1 MKILVLGAYGQLG
14 RSLKDIAGNYSQY
27 NFIFTDVDSLDI
39 TDFDWVADFI
49 SEQKPNVIIN
59 CAAYTAVDKAES
71 EQEQA
76 LMLNAT
82 VVENLAQIAQKNKIF
97 LVHVST
103 DYVFDGKGFRPY
115 NEDNFTAPV
124 SVYGKTKWLGEQAIM
139 NNSCHCAI
147 VRTSW
152 LYSQYGGNFVKT
164 MLRLGK
170 ERQELTVVNDQIG
183 SPTYAPDLAEAIMQ
197 IVLQKE
203 LVQQTQIYHYSNEGV
218 TSWYDFAKEI
228 MEMGNCPCEVL
239 PIPTEQ
245 YPTPAQRPFYSVL
258 DKQKIKS
265 QFSIAIPYWRDSL
278 GICIKKLCQNEE

>member
-1 MKILVLGAYGQLG
+1 MKILVLGAHGQFG
-14 RSLKDIAGNYSQY
+14 RSLKDIAVNYSQFD
-27 NFIFTDVDSLDI
+27 FIYTDIDSLDI
-39 TDFDWVADFI
+39 TDYNLVNDFI
-49 SEQKPNVIIN
+49 SKQKPDVIIN
-59 CAAYTAVDKAES
+59 CVAYTAVDKAES
-71 EQEQA
+71 EQEKA
-76 LMLNAT
+76 LLINAN
-82 VVENLAQIAQKNKIF
+82 VVENLAQIVQKNNIF

-103 DYVFDGKGFRPY
+103 DYVFDGKGYRPY
-115 NEDNFTAPV
+115 NEDNATNPISA
-124 SVYGKTKWLGEQAIM
+124 YGKTKLLGEQAIL
-139 NNSCHCAI
+139 NNPCHCAI

-152 LYSQYGGNFVKT
+152 LYSQYGTNFVKT

-203 LVQQTQIYHYSNEGV
+203 SVKQTKIYHYSNEGV
-218 TSWYDFAKEI
+218 TSWYDFAKAI

-265 QFSIAIPYWRDSL
+265 QFSISIPYWRDSL
-278 GICIKKLCQNEE
+278 EICIKKLSDI